1 MTFFLSGAILLCG
14 MVKVIKYDEKYKA
27 ALLNAISGELDSE
40 KSAALGEF
48 LTRTE
53 NDKTVWALVCLNES
67 GEPVGYA
74 TGELLPRGE
83 EKITDIFVLKDL
95 RRQGIGS
102 VILVS
107 AFYYATLRLSLRI
120 NADCE
125 KKNQTAISFFGAR
138 TFTKTA
144 ETQTAVSFTKSLLPM
159 YAKHEDV

>member
-1 MTFFLSGAILLCG
+1 

-53 NDKTVWALVCLNES
+53 NDKTVWGLVCLNES
-67 GEPVGYA
+67 GEPAGYA

-125 KKNQTAISFFGAR
+125 KQNQTAISFFGAR

-159 YAKHEDV
+159 YNKHEDV